1 MTTPWQSLSG
11 YICTLQAGYTTATP
25 DSLLKSAVQYV
36 SGSEK
41 ATAYCK
47 TATHSSLTNTILVDV
62 LTNTKAILP
71 DELSLIEKIVRK
83 HLLQDSEDQVVIC
96 CGAVNQAP
104 ISNAPKAIGST
115 LGSFTVNIWYPQ
127 CC

>member
-47 TATHSSLTNTILVDV
+47 TATRKEQLVPKSFHKTLHDGV
-62 LTNTKAILP
+62 QVKTVTK
-71 DELSLIEKIVRK
+71 
-83 HLLQDSEDQVVIC
+83 
-96 CGAVNQAP
+96 
-104 ISNAPKAIGST
+104 T
-115 LGSFTVNIWYPQ
+115 LGNEHL
-127 CC
+127 

>member
-47 TATHSSLTNTILVDV
+47 TAT
-62 LTNTKAILP
+62 
-71 DELSLIEKIVRK
+71 RK
-83 HLLQDSEDQVVIC
+83 E
-96 CGAVNQAP
+96 
-104 ISNAPKAIGST
+104 
-115 LGSFTVNIWYPQ
+115 
-127 CC
+127 